1 MVALP
6 QKDAKMSDENWKILL
21 EHFKDEKTLVAAIS
35 AKAEEKACSFP
46 GAAELVLKGISP
58 EEPKEEKTVAVKT
71 EFVSS
76 QRIEHPVA
84 IVPTSSQNLV
94 MPVAP
99 LDDIVVAMDMYQE
112 TMDRIGKPADYQ
124 KIGDKAFPKKSLVR
138 KLAVAFNLTEQILWI
153 EEEKD
158 GEGRIITAKAM
169 ARITAPN
176 GKVVEEIGVCS
187 SYDKKGGRA
196 SFSNP
201 EHDIRATAV
210 TRAKNRAILNMVGKG
225 SVSAEEVEG

>member
-1 MVALP
+1 
-6 QKDAKMSDENWKILL
+6 MSDENWKVLL
-21 EHFKDEKTLVAAIS
+21 EKYKDEKTLVAAIS

-46 GAAELVLKGISP
+46 GAAELILHDLM
-58 EEPKEEKTVAVKT
+58 PKEEKAIAVKT

-76 QRIEHPVA
+76 QRIEHPIA
-84 IVPTSSQNLV
+84 PVPMATQNLV

-99 LDDIVVAMDMYQE
+99 LADIVAAVDLYTE
-112 TMDRIGKPADYQ
+112 TMDRIGNANDYQ

-138 KLAVAFNLTEQILWI
+138 KLAVAFNLTEQILWV

-158 GEGRIITAKAM
+158 AEGRIITAKAM

-176 GKVVEEIGVCS
+176 GKVVEELGICS
-187 SYDKKGGRA
+187 IYDKKGGRGGFNNA
-196 SFSNP
+196 
-201 EHDIRATAV
+201 EHDVRATAV

-225 SVSAEEVEG
+225 SVSAEELEG

>member
-1 MVALP
+1 
-6 QKDAKMSDENWKILL
+6 MSDENWKILI
-21 EHFKDEKTLVAAIS
+21 EKYKDEKTLVAAIS

-46 GAAELVLKGISP
+46 GAAELILHDLM
-58 EEPKEEKTVAVKT
+58 PKEEKAVAVKT

-76 QRIEHPVA
+76 QRIEHPIA
-84 IVPTSSQNLV
+84 PVPIASQNLV

-99 LDDIVVAMDMYQE
+99 LDDIVAAVDMYTA
-112 TMDRIGKPADYQ
+112 TMDRIGNANDYQ

-158 GEGRIITAKAM
+158 TEGKIITAKAM

-176 GKVVEEIGVCS
+176 GKVVEELGVCS
-187 SYDKKGGRA
+187 IYDKKGGRGGFNNA
-196 SFSNP
+196 
-201 EHDIRATAV
+201 EHDVRATAV

-225 SVSAEEVEG
+225 SVSAEEIEG